1 MGRPL
6 RAKYSGGVAIGVQ
19 EMSDDEI
26 ADIILPKLVNYAIAN
41 PDSVYGTKL
50 RINGSGTYDVVRG
63 TFYDYR
69 TSSFAGEHPVTYN
82 LINTY
87 NFTQNERAITPS
99 VSARPVH
106 HVTVGDEQRILE
118 MSDTDIYN
126 YLLPT
131 TISRLTYYGSGSYV
145 ITQTNAGPGSLG
157 WSGTWVS
164 IGTFVDTYWIASSL
178 TSVSYTLWQRT
189 DTISVGTTYRP
200 LKQVLVSGEQRLVEM
215 TDLEIESLYVFIG
228 ESIRTTGVGQ
238 YSFSTSAPAQG
249 TWANLGSA
257 IDRLNIAI
265 DTNYTGYYSGTYVGS
280 YTGLYS
286 GSYQSTFVG
295 QYGNT
300 FTALYTGIYNLLT
313 PFTGQYAGTY
323 NRAFTGAFSG
333 AYTGAFSGLYNS
345 TFSAVYPGSY
355 TGAYNQAFTGAFTG
369 GYIIYFTGVYA
380 GTYTGIFNRPS
391 YLGWYTRVFQRTFG
405 SRQENN
411 YAGSYLG
418 AYNNQNTAMYVG
430 YYVGGYQRTFGSRQ
444 ENFYSGSYAA
454 VYQGIAK
461 GFTGNYTGQYT
472 TGTYTG
478 AYSKA
483 FTGTFTGVYSRI
495 VNASFTSTYA
505 GTYSRAFT
513 GAYAQSFTGFFSGIY
528 TGAYSSLVPYTGA
541 YNRVYSGGFTGAY
554 TSAYSGVYTGVYT
567 RAWTGTYT
575 GVYTGLTA
583 QNTLQTATKSLFVR
597 TA

>member
-26 ADIILPKLVNYAIAN
+26 ADIILPKLVNYAVAN

-87 NFTQNERAITPS
+87 NFTQNERTITPS

-106 HVTVGDEQRILE
+106 HVTVGNEQRILE
-118 MSDTDIYN
+118 MSDTDIYS

-323 NRAFTGAFSG
+323 NQAFTGAFSG

-345 TFSAVYPGSY
+345 TYSAVYPGSY

-380 GTYTGIFNRPS
+380 GTYTGILTVYHTLVR
-391 YLGWYTRVFQRTFG
+391 TRVCSNARSVAVKRTITLVAILARTMTRTPQCMLVITLVVTNVRLVAVRKTIIPAVT
-405 SRQENN
+405 SEH
-411 YAGSYLG
+411 
-418 AYNNQNTAMYVG
+418 MYHPAHRLVILDTIP
-430 YYVGGYQRTFGSRQ
+430 VVTNVRSV
-444 ENFYSGSYAA
+444 A
-454 VYQGIAK
+454 VRKTSILVATQLFIKELLRDSLVTTQVNIQQAHTRALIAK
-461 GFTGNYTGQYT
+461 
-472 TGTYTG
+472 
-478 AYSKA
+478 
-483 FTGTFTGVYSRI
+483 RL
-495 VNASFTSTYA
+495 
-505 GTYSRAFT
+505 RALL
-513 GAYAQSFTGFFSGIY
+513 
-528 TGAYSSLVPYTGA
+528 LVCIH
-541 YNRVYSGGFTGAY
+541 
-554 TSAYSGVYTGVYT
+554 
-567 RAWTGTYT
+567 
-575 GVYTGLTA
+575 GL
-583 QNTLQTATKSLFVR
+583 
-597 TA
+597 